1 MNLLEAPWIPVRADH
16 GAGPFRLL
24 TLEELLCSDGA
35 WRVSLPRDDLELA
48 GLQLLV
54 CMVQVMFMPKD
65 DAGLRR
71 RCRTP
76 LTSEELFDGFR
87 PCADWFDLEHPTYP
101 FMQTRGVNATEETPI
116 QKLLIGLPEGN
127 NHAFFNEAGEVRRLG
142 GPVAAI
148 ALFNQASNS
157 PSFGGGFQG
166 NLRVGAMKAPITTL
180 VSGHNLRET
189 VWRNVVTLPRL
200 RDYIPDY
207 EPNFVTDR
215 PTWVDPIGSQQIVR
229 ATEIGL
235 TRGLFWQPA
244 KVELARAA
252 SDAACDVL
260 GGRPGLTFTG
270 FRKERFRFI
279 VDGTWPHPHGPRLA
293 LRKGGAIEE
302 RFASFTTSAPAW
314 THLSEFVVPHP
325 LMPEGNEG
333 SVPAAPVY
341 QEAVVFD
348 GPLHLVVGGYRTKGA
363 SVIGRRHDLFT
374 LSEGWREE
382 GKDRVRQLVNIG
394 LDMKAALRGKLFYA
408 MQGDKKKGM
417 KGIRLS
423 LHETAETMFYGRT
436 ESLFHE
442 TLRDGLSLK
451 AWRLG
456 KAAFIDSMTTT
467 CRDIYEQLTDP
478 YAHTP
483 EFIPIIAWAR
493 RSLDIDIKKLK
504 EEA

>member
-1 MNLLEAPWIPVRADH
+1 MNLLEAPWVPVRSDH

-24 TLEELLCSDGA
+24 TLEELLCSAGA
-35 WRVSLPRDDLELA
+35 WRISLPRDDLELA

-54 CMVQVMFMPKD
+54 CMAQVMFLPKD
-65 DAGLRR
+65 DAELRL
-71 RCRTP
+71 RCREP
-76 LTSEELFDGFR
+76 LTPEELFDGFR
-87 PCADWFDLEHPTYP
+87 LCADWFDLAHPTYP
-101 FMQTRGVNATEETPI
+101 FMQARGVNATDETPI

-180 VSGHNLRET
+180 VSGRNLRET

-200 RDYIPDY
+200 RDYIPGY
-207 EPNFVTDR
+207 EPNLVTDR
-215 PTWVDPIGSQQIVR
+215 PTWVDPIGSQTTVR
-229 ATEIGL
+229 VNEIGL

-244 KVELARAA
+244 KVELVGAA
-252 SDAACDVL
+252 SGAACDVL
-260 GGRPGLTFTG
+260 GVRSGPAFTS
-270 FRKERFRFI
+270 FRKQQFRFK
-279 VDGTWPHPHGPRLA
+279 VDGIWPHPHSPRLA
-293 LRKGGAIEE
+293 MRKDGAITE
-302 RFASFTTSAPAW
+302 RFASFSTSAPAW
-314 THLSEFVVPHP
+314 THLSEFVVSHP

-341 QEAVVFD
+341 QADVFD

-374 LSEGWREE
+374 LSEGWHEE
-382 GKDRVRQLVNIG
+382 GKDRVRQLVKIG
-394 LDMKAALRGKLFYA
+394 LAAKAALRGKLLYA

-423 LHETAETMFYGRT
+423 LHETAETMFYGQT

-456 KAAFIDSMTTT
+456 KAAFIDSMTIK
-467 CRDIYEQLTDP
+467 CEDIFEQLTDP
-478 YAHTP
+478 YAHKP
-483 EFIPIIAWAR
+483 EFIPIITLAR
-493 RSLDIDIKKLK
+493 RGLNIDTKKLK

>member
-1 MNLLEAPWIPVRADH
+1 MNLLEEPWVPVRADH

-54 CMVQVMFMPKD
+54 CMAQVMFLPED
-65 DAGLRR
+65 DAELRR
-71 RCRTP
+71 HCRAP
-76 LTSEELFDGFR
+76 LTPEELLDGCR
-87 PCADWFDLEHPTYP
+87 PCANWFDLEHPTHP
-101 FMQTRGVNATEETPI
+101 FMQTRGVTATEVTPI

-148 ALFNQASNS
+148 ALFNQACNS

-180 VSGHNLRET
+180 VSGRNLRET
-189 VWRNVVTLPRL
+189 VWRNVVTLPQL
-200 RDYIPDY
+200 RDYMPDY

-244 KVELARAA
+244 KVELVRAA
-252 SDAACDVL
+252 LDSACDVL
-260 GGRPGLTFTG
+260 GARSGPAFTS
-270 FRKERFRFI
+270 FRKQQFRFKVEGI
-279 VDGTWPHPHGPRLA
+279 WPHPHSPRLA
-293 LRKGGAIEE
+293 TRKDGAITE
-302 RFASFTTSAPAW
+302 RFASFSSSAPAW

-333 SVPAAPVY
+333 SVPAAPVH
-341 QEAVVFD
+341 QADIFD

-374 LSEGWREE
+374 LSEGWHEE
-382 GKDRVRQLVNIG
+382 GKDRVRQLVKIG
-394 LDMKAALRGKLFYA
+394 LAAKAALRGKLMYA

-417 KGIRLS
+417 KGIGLS
-423 LHETAETMFYGRT
+423 LHETAETLFYGQT
-436 ESLFHE
+436 ESLLHE
-442 TLRDGLSLK
+442 TLRFGLTVK
-451 AWRLG
+451 AWRLS
-456 KAAFIDSMTTT
+456 KAAFIESMSTTAE
-467 CRDIYEQLTDP
+467 DIFKQLTDP
-478 YAHTP
+478 YAHKP
-483 EFIPIIAWAR
+483 EFIPIITWTR
-493 RSLDIDIKKLK
+493 RGLKVDINKLK
-504 EEA
+504 EDA